1 MEKKLSQSRY
11 IFIICL
17 LISIF
22 TILLGISI
30 GSVSVSF
37 SDTLLVIFDMIFKTD
52 FSKEVLDLNKTIITQ
67 IRLPRTLL
75 AFLVGGAVS
84 VCGCVLQSV
93 LKNPLASAYSLGV
106 SSASGLFIAVVMIF
120 YTGSFMYELMIT
132 GGIMGGFLCV
142 VLVLL
147 FAQISDKSLSTNTV
161 VLAGMVLSLFLNAIM
176 TSLASQSA
184 EYTNKIFLF
193 QLGSFAGKG
202 YDGVIVLSIVLPIA
216 LLILFMFSNILDI
229 LSFGDDTANSLG
241 VNSKLTKWILIL
253 LVSALTSVCVA
264 FAGIIGFVD
273 LIVPHIVRRITTA
286 NHKKTIPLNILI
298 GGSFMV
304 VCDIIARTVLSPREI
319 PVGSITALIGAPFF
333 VFVYLLLKK
342 EANNAQS

>member
-1 MEKKLSQSRY
+1 M
-11 IFIICL
+11 
-17 LISIF
+17 
-22 TILLGISI
+22 LGISV

-37 SDTLLVIFDMIFKTD
+37 SDTLLVISDMIFKTN
-52 FSKEVLDLNKTIITQ
+52 FSENVLELNKTIISS

-93 LKNPLASAYSLGV
+93 LKNSLASAYSLGV
-106 SSASGLFIAVVMIF
+106 SSASGLFIALVMIF
-120 YTGSFMYELMIT
+120 YTGSFMYQFMIT
-132 GGIMGGFLCV
+132 AGIIGGFLCV
-142 VLVLL
+142 LLVLV

-161 VLAGMVLSLFLNAIM
+161 VLAGMVFSLFLNAIM
-176 TSLASQSA
+176 TTIASQSA
-184 EYTNKIFLF
+184 EYTNRIFLF
-193 QLGSFAGKG
+193 QLGSFASKG
-202 YDGVIVLSIVLPIA
+202 YEGVIILSVVLPIA
-216 LLILFMFSNILDI
+216 IIILLMFSNVLDI
-229 LSFGDDTANSLG
+229 LSFGDETANALG
-241 VNSKLTKWILIL
+241 VNSKLSKWILIL

-286 NHKKTIPLNILI
+286 NHKKAIPLNILI

-304 VCDIIARTVLSPREI
+304 LCDIIARTVLSPREV

-333 VFVYLLLKK
+333 IFVYLSIKK